1 LGKKNQIT
9 QDMGLVELGL
19 HNTRLQVVA
28 WVIHNLLILV
38 TDMEGKKEKEG
49 AVCAAAIIQITYQ
62 QLI

>member
-1 LGKKNQIT
+1 VKKNQIT
-9 QDMGLVELGL
+9 QDMGL

-28 WVIHNLLILV
+28 RVIHNNLLILV
-38 TDMEGKKEKEG
+38 TDMEEKKEKKEKEG